1 MAGQQSPSTISARL
15 QRVADVS
22 RERPELAWTTL
33 AHHIDIEWLH
43 EAFRRVRKDGAPGV
57 DGQTA
62 AEYAVDLDG
71 NLRRLLDKFKSGIY
85 RAPPV
90 RRVYIPKGRDKVR
103 PIGIPTVEDKILQRA
118 VTMLLEAVYEQD
130 FLECSYGFRPG
141 RSAHQALEAL
151 RTALMEMWGGFVLEL
166 DIEKFFDSMD
176 HAVLRSFLDK
186 RIRDGVLRRAIGKWL
201 KVGVLEDGAVHR
213 SHKGSPQGG
222 VISPLLANVYLHE
235 VLDLWF
241 EHEVKPRLRGR
252 AELVRYADDV
262 VIVFKREDDAH
273 RVLEVLPKRFGKFGL
288 RLHPEKT
295 QLVRFISPGREPRD
309 REGGGGPGSFDFLG
323 FTHHWAKSKKGND
336 VVKKKTAKDRLN
348 RSLRR
353 VALWCRR
360 NRHLPVKDQ
369 VVMLR
374 KMMRGHYGYYGVTG
388 NGRSLSAF
396 AHQVPRTW
404 HKWLSRRS
412 WKARLDWEKFR
423 LLLGRYPL
431 PAPRIV
437 HSYRVASP

>member
-1 MAGQQSPSTISARL
+1 MAGQQSPSTISTRL
-15 QRVADVS
+15 QRIADVS

-33 AHHIDIEWLH
+33 AHNIDIDWLH

-62 AEYAVDLDG
+62 AEYAVDLDD
-71 NLRRLLDKFKSGIY
+71 NLERLLGKFKSGIY

-130 FLECSYGFRPG
+130 FLGCSYGFRPG
-141 RSAHQALEAL
+141 RSAHQALETL

-201 KVGVLEDGAVHR
+201 KVGVLEDGVVHR

-273 RVLEVLPKRFGKFGL
+273 RVLDVLPKRLGKFGL
-288 RLHPEKT
+288 QLHAEKT
-295 QLVRFISPGREPRD
+295 RLVRFISPGREPRD
-309 REGGGGPGSFDFLG
+309 RKGGGGPGSFDFLG

-374 KMMRGHYGYYGVTG
+374 QMMRGHYGYYGVTG

-396 AHQVPRTW
+396 AHQVQ
-404 HKWLSRRS
+404 
-412 WKARLDWEKFR
+412 
-423 LLLGRYPL
+423 
-431 PAPRIV
+431 IV
-437 HSYRVASP
+437 HGYRVASP